1 MIGTESLFFAP
12 VDGLTLVEPGSG
24 LGINTLDD
32 NDKPPKRALLT
43 GVEQPLDD
51 RLLEAGLREGLRA
64 EVFARG
70 ALAGLSVNASCAGT
84 GLSTPPLSSAGG

>member
-24 LGINTLDD
+24 LEIDTLG
-32 NDKPPKRALLT
+32 ALLT

-70 ALAGLSVNASCAGT
+70 ALAGLSVSASCAGT